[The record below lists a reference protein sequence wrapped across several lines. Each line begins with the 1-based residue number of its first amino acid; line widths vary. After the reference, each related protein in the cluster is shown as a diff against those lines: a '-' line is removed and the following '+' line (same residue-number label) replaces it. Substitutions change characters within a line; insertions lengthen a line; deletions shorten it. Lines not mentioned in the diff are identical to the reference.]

1 MSSQFASSPACYI
14 PSRTSS
20 NLTSG
25 STNTDSTPAVD
36 DSFAT
41 SHSDAASKD
50 HETDTSSSLA
60 PTTARSFGAGWNSSS
75 VVPSSKKLEL
85 HCLSPRADGISS
97 TRTRS
102 PSLPVLPSQ
111 SATHQSQPR
120 PCFQDLP
127 DYSLYTSTTT
137 SSPNPS
143 NPLWEIGFDGG
154 LRHQPSLSSV
164 DLDFDDHRYSPTRLS
179 STQKSLLRQSTPN
192 LNSNRSEVTARRSC
206 RSVRFDVSE
215 DDASDGS
222 SGKALSNNMLVLP
235 RVGERRNVFIHR
247 VSRTLTEAELHKIA
261 ISFGEIVSV
270 KVQNCV
276 AKPHAFVMFKK
287 PEQAQRFIA
296 HLKCRD
302 IDCEYGKEDYQVQNK
317 ALEDPNSA
325 NLYMSGLPTDITFDE
340 LADLVA
346 PGCICS
352 WKPLMD
358 EAGNRRGPVM
368 VRLQTRPQADDVI
381 RRLSNKYYPGMS
393 ELLQVR
399 IADSDEQKYF
409 KRYQMLERLSPNS
422 GLDHLRQRA
431 SMPAGDI
438 THDVDDLSILL
449 QKQTLLTTQLKAI
462 NEKLARSAQSAPRP
476 FPSPVRFFTTH
487 RDPFASAPINEDM
500 DCPVL
505 SPTSSSYRGRLSST
519 LSSHTQLL
527 DSIWTS
533 PSVMTTEPLWLNGWP
548 IKSRL
553 DDVVKIEPHS
563 HLPKRLQDHGRLLKT
578 PSAANPHHAK
588 SSPELGVSLNGV
600 LGRRTSNN

>member
-14 PSRTSS
+14 PSRTSPT
-20 NLTSG
+20 LTSG
-25 STNTDSTPAVD
+25 STNTNSTPSVD

-50 HETDTSSSLA
+50 HETDSSPSLP

-85 HCLSPRADGISS
+85 YCISPLADGISS

-111 SATHQSQPR
+111 SAIYQPQPR

-137 SSPNPS
+137 SSPNPF
-143 NPLWEIGFDGG
+143 NPPSEVGFDGG

-192 LNSNRSEVTARRSC
+192 LNSN
-206 RSVRFDVSE
+206 SE
-215 DDASDGS
+215 DDASEGS

-235 RVGERRNVFIHR
+235 RVGEGRNVFIYR
-247 VSRTLTEAELHKIA
+247 VSRTLTEAELYKIA

-287 PEQAQRFIA
+287 PEQAQSFIA

-358 EAGNRRGPVM
+358 EVGNRRGPVM

-399 IADSDEQKYF
+399 IADSDEQKCF
-409 KRYQMLERLSPNS
+409 KRYQMRERLSPNS
-422 GLDHLRQRA
+422 GLDHMRRRA

-449 QKQTLLTTQLKAI
+449 QKQTLLTMQLNAI
-462 NEKLARSAQSAPRP
+462 NEKLARSAPGAPRP
-476 FPSPVRFFTTH
+476 FLSPVRFSTTH
-487 RDPFASAPINEDM
+487 RDPFASAPIIEDM

-519 LSSHTQLL
+519 LSNHTQLM
-527 DSIWTS
+527 DSIWKS
-533 PSVMTTEPLWLNGWP
+533 PSGMTSEPLWLNGWP
-548 IKSRL
+548 IKPRL
-553 DDVVKIEPHS
+553 GDVVEIEPHS
-563 HLPKRLQDHGRLLKT
+563 HLPKRLQDHGGLVKT
-578 PSAANPHHAK
+578 PSAAKTHHAK

-600 LGRRTSNN
+600 LGRRRSNN

>member
-1 MSSQFASSPACYI
+1 MSSQFASSPACYF
-14 PSRTSS
+14 PSRTSPT
-20 NLTSG
+20 LTSG
-25 STNTDSTPAVD
+25 STNTNSTPSVD

-50 HETDTSSSLA
+50 HETDSSPSLP

-85 HCLSPRADGISS
+85 YCISPLADGISS

-111 SATHQSQPR
+111 SAIYQPQPR

-137 SSPNPS
+137 SSPNPF
-143 NPLWEIGFDGG
+143 NPPSEVGFDGG

-192 LNSNRSEVTARRSC
+192 LNSN
-206 RSVRFDVSE
+206 SE
-215 DDASDGS
+215 DDASEGS

-235 RVGERRNVFIHR
+235 RVGEGRNVFIYR
-247 VSRTLTEAELHKIA
+247 VSRTLTEAELYKIA

-287 PEQAQRFIA
+287 PEQAQSFIA

-358 EAGNRRGPVM
+358 EVGNRRGPVM

-399 IADSDEQKYF
+399 IADSDEQKCF
-409 KRYQMLERLSPNS
+409 KRYQMRERLSPNS
-422 GLDHLRQRA
+422 GLDHMRRRA

-449 QKQTLLTTQLKAI
+449 QKQTLLTMQLNAI
-462 NEKLARSAQSAPRP
+462 NEKLARSAPGAPRP
-476 FPSPVRFFTTH
+476 FLSPVRFSTTH
-487 RDPFASAPINEDM
+487 RDPFASAPIIEDM

-505 SPTSSSYRGRLSST
+505 SPTSSAYRGRLSST
-519 LSSHTQLL
+519 LSNHTQLM
-527 DSIWTS
+527 DSIWKS
-533 PSVMTTEPLWLNGWP
+533 PSGMTSEPLWLNGWP
-548 IKSRL
+548 IKPRL
-553 DDVVKIEPHS
+553 GDVVEIEPHS
-563 HLPKRLQDHGRLLKT
+563 HLPKRLQDHGGLVKT
-578 PSAANPHHAK
+578 PSAAKTHHAK

-600 LGRRTSNN
+600 LGRRRSNN

>member
-14 PSRTSS
+14 PSRTSPT
-20 NLTSG
+20 LTSG
-25 STNTDSTPAVD
+25 STNTNSTPSVD

-50 HETDTSSSLA
+50 HETDSSPSLP

-85 HCLSPRADGISS
+85 YCISPLADGISS

-111 SATHQSQPR
+111 SAIYQPQPR

-137 SSPNPS
+137 SSPNPF
-143 NPLWEIGFDGG
+143 NPPSEVGFDGG

-192 LNSNRSEVTARRSC
+192 LNSN
-206 RSVRFDVSE
+206 SE
-215 DDASDGS
+215 DDASEGS

-235 RVGERRNVFIHR
+235 RVGEGRNVFIYR
-247 VSRTLTEAELHKIA
+247 VSRTLTEAELYKIA

-287 PEQAQRFIA
+287 PEQAQSFIA

-358 EAGNRRGPVM
+358 EVGNRRGPVM

-399 IADSDEQKYF
+399 IADSDEQKCF
-409 KRYQMLERLSPNS
+409 KRYQMRERLSPNS
-422 GLDHLRQRA
+422 GLDHMRRRA
-431 SMPAGDI
+431 SMSAGDI

-449 QKQTLLTTQLKAI
+449 QKQTLLTMQLNAV
-462 NEKLARSAQSAPRP
+462 NEKLARSAPGAPRP
-476 FPSPVRFFTTH
+476 FLSPVRFSTTH
-487 RDPFASAPINEDM
+487 RDPFASAPIIEDM

-519 LSSHTQLL
+519 LSNHTQLM
-527 DSIWTS
+527 DSIWKS
-533 PSVMTTEPLWLNGWP
+533 PSGMTSEPLWLNGWP
-548 IKSRL
+548 IKPRL
-553 DDVVKIEPHS
+553 GDVVEIEPHS
-563 HLPKRLQDHGRLLKT
+563 HLPKRLQDHGGLVKT
-578 PSAANPHHAK
+578 PKRS
-588 SSPELGVSLNGV
+588 
-600 LGRRTSNN
+600 